1 MEELPLCYTVLFNAV
16 TDAIDALQE
25 QNYGLALERLI
36 QGQRD
41 AEDAYIDMLE
51 ELDPQQE

>member
-16 TDAIDALQE
+16 TDAIAALQE

>member
-41 AEDAYIDMLE
+41 AEDAYIGMLE

>member
-25 QNYGLALERLI
+25 QNYGLALGRLI

-51 ELDPQQE
+51 ELDAQQE

>member
-36 QGQRD
+36 QDQRD

>member
-36 QGQRD
+36 QRQRD
-41 AEDAYIDMLE
+41 AEDAYIDMPE